1 MSAWD
6 DEKAQSYVDAYGDDP
21 SIFAVVDAAGIA
33 KGSDVIDIGCGGG
46 AALAAIAPLAGRL
59 AGVDPTPRMVE
70 IAHARCPTADLRV
83 APGEATG
90 FEDAAFDVVT
100 MINVIDHFEDRDAGL
115 VEAFRLLR
123 PGGRIVI
130 GGEVF
135 DTEWVP
141 EGQNYAQPLQ
151 AAGFV
156 DHARRDL
163 AGAFITTARKE
174 G

>member
-1 MSAWD
+1 
-6 DEKAQSYVDAYGDDP
+6 
-21 SIFAVVDAAGIA
+21 
-33 KGSDVIDIGCGGG
+33 
-46 AALAAIAPLAGRL
+46 
-59 AGVDPTPRMVE
+59 MVE

-115 VEAFRLLR
+115 AEAFRLLR

-141 EGQNYAQPLQ
+141 EGQNYALPLQ